1 LWPGAERGGGA
12 GCTRLGI
19 QAPTAPSYTAAGP
32 LPLSPCAT
40 APSEAPPPCSR
51 PLPRTGLER
60 SARSRRVSTSSAP
73 SMAALPAPLSA
84 TASAQRAPLPPH
96 LYAFLESSPVL
107 HRHTR
112 AAVVPRPL
120 HTPDLETLARR
131 NHETLNGI
139 SPVISSSIPVYCIRW
154 MVPRSVEWS
163 AKCRLWRCSIHL
175 VPCCYS
181 LLLHSF

>member
-1 LWPGAERGGGA
+1 VQNGAAALDAHALASKPPLLPPTPPPVPCRY
-12 GCTRLGI
+12 LP
-19 QAPTAPSYTAAGP
+19 APP
-32 LPLSPCAT
+32 LLLRPP
-40 APSEAPPPCSR
+40 PPPCSR